1 MVAAADGAAL
11 PLSHLIPGTRATET
25 RDAGAGGEARGAGTR
40 RSLLLF
46 SPPHELFLI
55 RLFVVAHLPSSTLEA
70 WRPVARP
77 LSRGNPCLIAAAAHG
92 MEAVKN
98 VEREIDRVITKFT
111 ALNEHAN
118 QTLSDLLTQLSS
130 LRKELLSDGTV
141 TSPPHTLASDPTF
154 PLFPVPQLQVSSLC
168 RRRCYA
174 RCVT

>member
-1 MVAAADGAAL
+1 
-11 PLSHLIPGTRATET
+11 
-25 RDAGAGGEARGAGTR
+25 
-40 RSLLLF
+40 
-46 SPPHELFLI
+46 
-55 RLFVVAHLPSSTLEA
+55 
-70 WRPVARP
+70 
-77 LSRGNPCLIAAAAHG
+77 

-141 TSPPHTLASDPTF
+141 TSPPHTQASDLTSS
-154 PLFPVPQLQVSSLC
+154 LFSVPQPQVSCLC

-174 RCVT
+174 RYAT